1 MGYLGTSTDI
11 ERLAGDAVLELFNK
25 NGLRLQKGGGK
36 EVSPREAAMRD
47 ALVGVWRGAGIEVI
61 DNTEEGQK
69 VLDEGNGTVNMQAK
83 RRALETASVTSN
95 KAHQPTVVSSANGT
109 KILKNLDEAIQ
120 KFENSPTQPKTFIG
134 DGTSILL
141 KTFQRHCQKPA
152 LREFLIL
159 HNTGAED
166 EMTASAIM

>member
-1 MGYLGTSTDI
+1 MREPPLMLPGWP
-11 ERLAGDAVLELFNK
+11 AMLFNK
-25 NGLRLQKGGGK
+25 NDLRLHKANWK
-36 EVSPREAAMRD
+36 EVTDNADAALRD
-47 ALVGVWRGAGIEVI
+47 ALVGVLRDAGIEVI

-69 VLDEGNGTVNMQAK
+69 VLDEANGTVNMQAK
-83 RRALETASVTSN
+83 KRALETVSVTS
-95 KAHQPTVVSSANGT
+95 KEEHQPTVVSSANGS

-152 LREFLIL
+152 LQESLIL

-166 EMTASAIM
+166 EMTVNANM

>member
-1 MGYLGTSTDI
+1 M
-11 ERLAGDAVLELFNK
+11 
-25 NGLRLQKGGGK
+25 
-36 EVSPREAAMRD
+36 
-47 ALVGVWRGAGIEVI
+47 
-61 DNTEEGQK
+61 
-69 VLDEGNGTVNMQAK
+69 LDEVNETVNMQAK
-83 RRALETASVTSN
+83 RRALETVSSYSDERY
-95 KAHQPTVVSSANGT
+95 QQTVVSSANGT
-109 KILKNLDEAIQ
+109 KILKYLDEVIQ

-152 LREFLIL
+152 LQESLIL

>member
-1 MGYLGTSTDI
+1 MD
-11 ERLAGDAVLELFNK
+11 EANGDA
-25 NGLRLQKGGGK
+25 R
-36 EVSPREAAMRD
+36 
-47 ALVGVWRGAGIEVI
+47 
-61 DNTEEGQK
+61 
-69 VLDEGNGTVNMQAK
+69 MQAK

-109 KILKNLDEAIQ
+109 KILKNLDEVIQ

-152 LREFLIL
+152 LQESLIL

-166 EMTASAIM
+166 EMTVNAIM

>member
-1 MGYLGTSTDI
+1 
-11 ERLAGDAVLELFNK
+11 
-25 NGLRLQKGGGK
+25 
-36 EVSPREAAMRD
+36 MRD
-47 ALVGVWRGAGIEVI
+47 ALVCLLRGAGVEVVT
-61 DNTEEGQK
+61 DAQEGQR
-69 VLDEGNGTVNMQAK
+69 VLEEANGETRLQAK
-83 RRALETASVTSN
+83 KRALETASVTS
-95 KAHQPTVVSSANGT
+95 KEKHQPTVVSSANGT

-152 LREFLIL
+152 LQESLIL

-166 EMTASAIM
+166 EMTVNAIM